1 MPETTISEFY
11 DEFETEYQLKNQD
24 RRARRKR
31 KQKTAYAP
39 KNPEHLIL
47 QEIADST
54 GIEGDF
60 DMSYRPARHE
70 RIWLY
75 ESLKAF
81 YQEDLITDV
90 LSLVKGGKEANVYR
104 CRARESTGTSFL
116 AVKVYR
122 PRMFRNLRNDKLYR
136 EGRALLSDNGR
147 PVKERDKRAFRALNK
162 KTSYGQQLAHTSWL
176 MHEFNALRTLH
187 AMDADVPRPYSALEN
202 AILMQYVGDEH
213 MTAPPLHTVTLPAR
227 EAEALFE
234 RSLHNIELMLQQGM
248 IHADLPEYNILNWES
263 EITLIDFPHVIKF
276 ASNRNAGKILKPDIW
291 RVCQYLDRYGVGAR
305 AEAIHEK
312 LWGKFGI
319 VDDEAMLS
327 AEL

>member
-1 MPETTISEFY
+1 MSETTIFEFY
-11 DEFETEYQLKNQD
+11 DELESEYQLKNQD

-31 KQKTAYAP
+31 RQKTAYAP
-39 KNPEHLIL
+39 KKPEHLIL
-47 QEIADST
+47 QEIADTT

-81 YQEDLITDV
+81 CQEDLITDV

-104 CRARESTGTSFL
+104 CRAHESTGTSFL

-136 EGRALLSDNGR
+136 EGRALLSDDGR

-187 AMDADVPRPYSALEN
+187 AIDADVPRPYSALEN
-202 AILMQYVGDEH
+202 AILMEYVGDENLP
-213 MTAPPLHTVTLPAR
+213 APPLQTVTLPAR
-227 EAEALFE
+227 EAETLFE
-234 RSLHNIELMLQQGM
+234 RCLHNIELMLQQGM
-248 IHADLPEYNILNWES
+248 IHADLSQYNILYWES
-263 EITLIDFPHVIKF
+263 EITLIDFPQVIEI
-276 ASNRNAGKILKPDIW
+276 ASNRNAGKILKRDIS
-291 RVCQYLDRYGVGAR
+291 RVCQYFDRYGIGAR
-305 AEAIHEK
+305 AEAIHK
-312 LWGKFGI
+312 KSGI
-319 VDDEAMLS
+319 NMASSMMRLR
-327 AEL
+327 

>member
-39 KNPEHLIL
+39 KKPEHLIL
-47 QEIADST
+47 QEIADTT

-104 CRARESTGTSFL
+104 CRAHESTGTSFL

-136 EGRALLSDNGR
+136 EGRTLLSDNGR

-213 MTAPPLHTVTLPAR
+213 MPAPPLHTVTLPAR

-234 RSLHNIELMLQQGM
+234 RSLQNIELMLQQGM
-248 IHADLPEYNILNWES
+248 IHADLSEYNILYWES
-263 EITLIDFPHVIKF
+263 EITLIDFPQVIKI
-276 ASNRNAGKILKPDIW
+276 ASNRNAEKILKRDIS
-291 RVCQYLDRYGVGAR
+291 RVCRYFDRYGIGAR
-305 AEAIHEK
+305 AEAIHAK
-312 LWGKFGI
+312 LWQKYGI

>member
-39 KNPEHLIL
+39 KKPEHLIL
-47 QEIADST
+47 QEIADTT

-104 CRARESTGTSFL
+104 CRAHESTGTSFL

-136 EGRALLSDNGR
+136 EGRTLLSDNGR

-176 MHEFNALRTLH
+176 MHEFTALRTLH

-213 MTAPPLHTVTLPAR
+213 MPAPPLHTVTLPAR

-234 RSLHNIELMLQQGM
+234 RSLQNIELMLQQGM
-248 IHADLPEYNILNWES
+248 IHADLSEYNILYWES
-263 EITLIDFPHVIKF
+263 EITLIDFPQVIKI
-276 ASNRNAGKILKPDIW
+276 ASNRNAEKILKRDIS
-291 RVCQYLDRYGVGAR
+291 RVCQYFDRYGIGAR

-312 LWGKFGI
+312 LWQKYGI

>member
-11 DEFETEYQLKNQD
+11 DGLESEYQLKNQD

-31 KQKTAYAP
+31 KQKIAYAP
-39 KNPEHLIL
+39 KKPEHLIFK
-47 QEIADST
+47 EIADTT
-54 GIEGDF
+54 GIEGEF

-70 RIWLY
+70 RIWLF

-104 CRARESTGTSFL
+104 CRAHESTGTSFL

-136 EGRALLSDNGR
+136 EGRTLLSDNGR

-176 MHEFNALRTLH
+176 MYEFNALRTLH
-187 AMDADVPRPYSALEN
+187 AMDADIPRPYSTLEN

-213 MTAPPLHTVTLPAR
+213 MPAPPLHTVTLPVR

-234 RSLHNIELMLQQGM
+234 RSLQNIELMLQQGM
-248 IHADLPEYNILNWES
+248 IHADLSEYNILYWES
-263 EITLIDFPHVIKF
+263 VITLIDFPQVIEI
-276 ASNRNAGKILKPDIW
+276 ASNRNAEKILKRDIS
-291 RVCQYLDRYGVGAR
+291 RVCQYFCRYGIGAR

-312 LWGKFGI
+312 LWQKYGI
-319 VDDEAMLS
+319 VDDKAALS